1 MTRPKSTD
9 LPRAVA
15 MATTMAPHTFTPTRA
30 AGLARL
36 QAFLPR
42 AGRAYA
48 ERRNFDL
55 GPDRRDNVSML
66 SPWIRHRLVRE
77 DEVASSVL
85 MLHSHR
91 AAEKFIQEVV
101 WRTYW
106 KGWLEMRP
114 SVWRRYRQA
123 VADAVRDLDRD
134 GGLRR
139 RFEEAT
145 SGRTGIDCFDA
156 WAHELCTRGYL
167 HNHARMWFASIW
179 IFTLRLPWVLGADF
193 FFRHLIDGDPAANTL
208 SWRWV
213 AGLQTPGKT
222 YLARSD
228 NIARYTGGRFDP
240 GQRLAAEAVALAEPE
255 PLPQPAG
262 LPAVADRCPDEP
274 VLMLIGEDDCDPLSL
289 GVSPDL
295 VRAAAAVVLTERRSP
310 LPVGEAARR
319 FSKGACADGL
329 ARVSAASACATAMLD
344 RTAAPAALLDLA
356 SSAGA
361 AHVVAGYAPVG
372 PTAEWLAEAEPA
384 LAAAGV
390 RLTRLRRPWDAAL
403 WPHARKGYFAFK
415 EKVPS
420 ALLALGIGNGRGDR

>member
-1 MTRPKSTD
+1 MTMTPPA
-9 LPRAVA
+9 L
-15 MATTMAPHTFTPTRA
+15 TPTRA
-30 AGLARL
+30 AGLDRL

-42 AGRAYA
+42 AGRTYA

-55 GPDRRDNVSML
+55 GADRRDDVSML

-77 DEVASSVL
+77 DEVVSSVL
-85 MLHSHR
+85 TLHSHG

-123 VADAVRDLDRD
+123 VAEAVRDLDRD
-134 GGLRR
+134 AGLRL

-193 FFRHLIDGDPAANTL
+193 FLRHLIDGDPAANTL

-213 AGLQTPGKT
+213 AGLHTPGKT

-240 GQRLAAEAVALAEPE
+240 GPQLAAEAVAIAEPH
-255 PLPQPAG
+255 PLPGPAD
-262 LPAVADRCPDEP
+262 LPAVGDRCPDEP

-289 GVSPDL
+289 GVPPNL
-295 VRAAAAVVLTERRSP
+295 IRAAAAVVLTERRSP
-310 LPVGEAARR
+310 LRVGESARG
-319 FSKGACADGL
+319 FSRGACADGL
-329 ARVSAASACATAMLD
+329 ARAAAASACATSTLGHD
-344 RTAAPAALLDLA
+344 APPVALLDLA
-356 SSAGA
+356 ASAGVV
-361 AHVVAGYAPVG
+361 HVVAGYAPVG
-372 PTAEWLAEAEPA
+372 PTAEWLTEVGPP
-384 LAAAGV
+384 LAAAGL
-390 RLTRLRRPWDAAL
+390 RLTRLRRRWDAAL
-403 WPHARKGYFAFK
+403 WPHARKGYFAFRK
-415 EKVPS
+415 KVPG
-420 ALLALGIGNGRGDR
+420 ALVGLGIGPGEWLD